1 MQQRHP
7 TREALRV
14 KFIVINTYLQKETN
28 FTPEGARRKEE
39 QIEPKADRRSKET
52 TKFRAEISEID

>member
-28 FTPEGARRKEE
+28 FIPRRKEE
-39 QIEPKADRRSKET
+39 QIESKADRRSKEK